1 MVYLA
6 AGEAN
11 DERGIIMTVKLAV
24 IYYSSTGTNY
34 RLAQW
39 AREGVVS
46 SAVQPAEVRVLKVPE
61 LAPQQAIDSNPA
73 WKRHAEETRD
83 VPVATLADLDWAD
96 AYIFSSPSR
105 YGQMASQ
112 LKQFLDTT
120 GGMWARG
127 QLAHKVVSAMTSA
140 QNTHGGQE
148 STILSIYAAVHTWG
162 AIVAAPG
169 ANHPSMAAV
178 GGNPFGVSVTVK
190 RFDELAPAIEEAVKY
205 QARRTVAIAQWV
217 KRGLKEKMDG
227 V

>member
-1 MVYLA
+1 
-6 AGEAN
+6 
-11 DERGIIMTVKLAV
+11 MTVKLAV

-112 LKQFLDTT
+112 LKQFWIRRAVCGR
-120 GGMWARG
+120 GG
-127 QLAHKVVSAMTSA
+127 
-140 QNTHGGQE
+140 
-148 STILSIYAAVHTWG
+148 
-162 AIVAAPG
+162 
-169 ANHPSMAAV
+169 AV
-178 GGNPFGVSVTVK
+178 GSQSCQRHDLSAKHAWGPRKHDSFH
-190 RFDELAPAIEEAVKY
+190 LC
-205 QARRTVAIAQWV
+205 
-217 KRGLKEKMDG
+217 RGAHLG
-227 V
+227 GCHCGRAGR

>member
-1 MVYLA
+1 
-6 AGEAN
+6 
-11 DERGIIMTVKLAV
+11 MTVKLAV

-61 LAPQQAIDSNPA
+61 LAPPQQAIDSNPA

-112 LKQFLDTT
+112 LKQFWIRRAVC
-120 GGMWARG
+120 GRGG

-140 QNTHGGQE
+140 QTRMGG
-148 STILSIYAAVHTWG
+148 AKKARFF
-162 AIVAAPG
+162 
-169 ANHPSMAAV
+169 PSMPRCTP
-178 GGNPFGVSVTVK
+178 GGCHCG
-190 RFDELAPAIEEAVKY
+190 RAG
-205 QARRTVAIAQWV
+205 R
-217 KRGLKEKMDG
+217 
-227 V
+227 